1 LVGRVANKKLREVS
15 RKRTCV
21 NSVKHFHP
29 IDIDDFRITTL
40 DQNNVI
46 PRRKPSRARIN
57 KNPLRGLITTPR
69 RIPVNRQGF
78 LI

>member
-1 LVGRVANKKLREVS
+1 
-15 RKRTCV
+15 
-21 NSVKHFHP
+21 
-29 IDIDDFRITTL
+29 
-40 DQNNVI
+40 VI